1 MNKCDAILACRVQGD
16 RLYAKPL
23 QRLVPGGITIIE
35 SLLSY
40 LFEIKQIRKIIL
52 AIAEG
57 EENYPFIRLA
67 KQYKLPYVV
76 GDQKDVLG
84 RFIKAIQQENVEHVF
99 RVTTENPFICYN
111 YAGPLIEE
119 YFEGNYDIAM
129 YKDVP
134 EGTGFELIKTI
145 ALLESHKKGKSRHK
159 SELVTSYIFDNQEK
173 FNVLFKKLPEKLQ
186 RPNVRFTVDHAED
199 LVFCQNIYRSLKKER
214 ELIDIQS
221 IINFWDNNPEVR
233 KEVEKIGV
241 DWGHGRL
248 WK

>member
-40 LFEIKQIRKIIL
+40 LFEIKHIRKVIL

-99 RVTTENPFICYN
+99 RVTTENPFICHN
-111 YAGPLIEE
+111 HAGPLIEA
-119 YFEGNYDIAM
+119 YFEGSYDIAM
-129 YKDVP
+129 YSDAP
-134 EGTGFELIKTI
+134 EGTGFELIKTT
-145 ALLESHKKGKSRHK
+145 ALIDSHTKGESRHK
-159 SELVTSYIFDNQEK
+159 SELVSSYINENSEK
-173 FNVLFKKLPEKLQ
+173 FKILLKQLPKKLQ
-186 RPNVRFTVDHAED
+186 RPNVRLTVDYAED
-199 LVFCQNIYRSLKKER
+199 LVFCQNLYKSLKKEG

-241 DWGHGRL
+241 DWGHGRI